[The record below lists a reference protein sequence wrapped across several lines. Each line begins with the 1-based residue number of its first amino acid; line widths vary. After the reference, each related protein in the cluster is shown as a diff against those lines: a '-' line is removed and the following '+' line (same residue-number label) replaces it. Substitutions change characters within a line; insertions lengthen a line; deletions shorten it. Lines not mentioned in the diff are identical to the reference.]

1 MKKTRT
7 DLLNG
12 PIYKQIFYFFLPI
25 MLGSFL
31 QQLYNTVDAIVVG
44 NFVGKQALAAVGGS
58 TGTLINLIINFV
70 VGLASGSTVVI
81 AQNYGARNQKGVSD
95 GVKSGM
101 FLGLT
106 LGGFLMIVGL
116 IFTPNLLTMMNVPSD
131 MFSYSVSYSI
141 HTHI

>member
-1 MKKTRT
+1 
-7 DLLNG
+7 
-12 PIYKQIFYFFLPI
+12 

-31 QQLYNTVDAIVVG
+31 QQLYNTVDTIVVG

-131 MFSYSVSYSI
+131 MFSYSVSYSGTLI
-141 HTHI
+141 SITDI